1 MTTFGTTREWDSMN
15 RFAISITALAVRTI
29 YGVRSLNAGDQP
41 QNDLPSDTSLLAL
54 LQHGE
59 QDAATALYK
68 RYADRLL
75 SLASKRSSE
84 RLAVRVD
91 AEDIV
96 QSVFRTFF
104 RRASVGHYQLPEGE
118 ELWKLFLVIALN
130 KIRKKADFHSAAK
143 RAIGK
148 TQSIGK
154 QQLADIDT
162 SSEVLRLTV
171 EELIGAMPPEHRGV
185 ISDRIQGYE
194 VTEMAERHS
203 LSKRTIE
210 RILQGF
216 RQQLKVTLEA
226 SE

>member
-1 MTTFGTTREWDSMN
+1 M
-15 RFAISITALAVRTI
+15 LVRRTLK
-29 YGVRSLNAGDQP
+29 GASSLNSPDPFRQDP
-41 QNDLPSDTSLLAL
+41 RSDTVLLDL

-59 QDAATALYK
+59 QDAATSLYK

-75 SLASKRSSE
+75 SLAGKRSSE

-104 RRASVGHYQLPEGE
+104 RRASVGHYELPEGE

-143 RAIGK
+143 RDVTRTQTIGD
-148 TQSIGK
+148 
-154 QQLADIDT
+154 QQLASNDT
-162 SSEVLRLTV
+162 SSEVLRLTI
-171 EELIGAMPPEHRGV
+171 EELVGAMPIEHQGI

-194 VTEMAERHS
+194 VTEMAERHK

-210 RILQGF
+210 RVLQNF
-216 RQQLKVTLEA
+216 RAQLKGKLEA
-226 SE
+226 AE

>member
-1 MTTFGTTREWDSMN
+1 MTIFGPADDWANMN
-15 RFAISITALAVRTI
+15 GCTYSLTVLVKRTI
-29 YGVRSLNAGDQP
+29 YGVRSLNAAEKP
-41 QNDLPSDTSLLAL
+41 ELDLSSDASLLNL
-54 LQHGE
+54 LRYGE
-59 QDAATALYK
+59 QDAATELYK
-68 RYADRLL
+68 RYANRLL
-75 SLASKRSSE
+75 LLACKRSSD

-104 RRASVGHYQLPEGE
+104 RRASVGHYELPEGE

-143 RAIGK
+143 RDIGRTQTIGK
-148 TQSIGK
+148 L
-154 QQLADIDT
+154 QLAEMDL
-162 SSEVLRLTV
+162 SSQVLRMTV
-171 EELIGAMPPEHRGV
+171 EEIIGSMPAEHRGV

-194 VTEMAERHS
+194 VAEMAERHS

-216 RQQLKVTLEA
+216 RRQLKASLEA